1 MAKEKA
7 VVIMGLGLH
16 GGGVGAANYFIEKG
30 YRVTVTDLKPR
41 EGLKESIKKL
51 KPAKRLRLVLGRHEF
66 KDFRTADLVVKNPA
80 VPRDSPYLAAAR
92 ESGVRVDSDIGIFF
106 DLVKDRTSN
115 IVGITG
121 TKGKSTTSSLIHTI
135 MKEKWKNP
143 VLCGNI
149 TVSVFDVLQS
159 IRKSTYLIIE
169 LSSFQLGDIKQ
180 KEYSPRIGV
189 FTSFMEDHLN
199 YYRTMG
205 DYFEDK
211 AVLYRWQRS
220 GDVLVY
226 NRDGELPGLIR
237 PNEGVSVFTFGL
249 GQDFEGEGIFI
260 RDGRILLRTGTEE
273 VEVMD
278 TADVRLPGR
287 HNLYNVLAAACV
299 ALIER
304 VAPSTI
310 AGAVGKFRGL
320 EHRLERVG
328 EKDGVIFYNDSAAT
342 NPDAAVM
349 AIQSIGSPITLIAGG
364 YDKGLSL
371 KKLADSIN
379 SGVFRLV
386 LLEGNGTGRLLQE
399 GIREGYEICGDMGEA
414 VRHAYDA
421 TEPGGSVLLSPGFA
435 SFGMF
440 SNEFERGNEFKT
452 AVKEIIDEG

>member
-189 FTSFMEDHLN
+189 FTSFM
-199 YYRTMG
+199 
-205 DYFEDK
+205 
-211 AVLYRWQRS
+211 
-220 GDVLVY
+220 
-226 NRDGELPGLIR
+226 
-237 PNEGVSVFTFGL
+237 
-249 GQDFEGEGIFI
+249 
-260 RDGRILLRTGTEE
+260 
-273 VEVMD
+273 
-278 TADVRLPGR
+278 
-287 HNLYNVLAAACV
+287 
-299 ALIER
+299 
-304 VAPSTI
+304 
-310 AGAVGKFRGL
+310 
-320 EHRLERVG
+320 
-328 EKDGVIFYNDSAAT
+328 
-342 NPDAAVM
+342 
-349 AIQSIGSPITLIAGG
+349 
-364 YDKGLSL
+364 
-371 KKLADSIN
+371 
-379 SGVFRLV
+379 
-386 LLEGNGTGRLLQE
+386 
-399 GIREGYEICGDMGEA
+399 
-414 VRHAYDA
+414 
-421 TEPGGSVLLSPGFA
+421 
-435 SFGMF
+435 
-440 SNEFERGNEFKT
+440 
-452 AVKEIIDEG
+452 